1 METRESKK
9 CPYCGEEIL
18 AVAIKCKHCGEWL
31 EETPKVMI
39 PCPICGEEVEEGTEV
54 CPHCNEPIF
63 GETDYS
69 NANSI
74 ETVEG
79 NKKPSA
85 SIENS
90 MALSEYQELF
100 NQDEHQ
106 TDSITSDE
114 KEVQTD
120 TLEELPKKEQSEE
133 AIESNTDQN
142 DEPLSTASIENGN
155 DTSSNINKSEGL
167 NDITKTNATNTK
179 GESLT
184 KTVFTVIGV
193 AAVILIIILLASTD
207 SCSNKRE
214 PAVSESPSN
223 EKTEIEEI
231 QTEDSL
237 IDEDAYPAYED
248 ASAQREEATETDLQ
262 DEGRQWLYGFA
273 NNINSQVPFDLSTS
287 ITCEECEYRSSDK
300 ELILRV
306 RLLEVAQYVDDTL
319 YESYRMYFMTTISEV
334 PNLKEALQISNST
347 ISVVLHNRGGD
358 EVGSITYTASDI

>member
-1 METRESKK
+1 METRETKT

-54 CPHCNEPIF
+54 CPHCNEPIYW
-63 GETDYS
+63 ETDFS
-69 NANSI
+69 NADSI
-74 ETVEG
+74 ETVEE
-79 NKKPSA
+79 NEKPSE
-85 SIENS
+85 SIENNTS
-90 MALSEYQELF
+90 FSEYQELF

-133 AIESNTDQN
+133 ASESNTDQN
-142 DEPLSTASIENGN
+142 DESLSTASIENGN

-167 NDITKTNATNTK
+167 NDITKTNAK
-179 GESLT
+179 VDSFT
-184 KTVFTVIGV
+184 KTIFTVIGV
-193 AAVILIIILLASTD
+193 AVAIIVIIIASINSCTSKHEPTATLASE
-207 SCSNKRE
+207 SSSNKE
-214 PAVSESPSN
+214 
-223 EKTEIEEI
+223 TEIEEI

-237 IDEDAYPAYED
+237 IDEEVYRAYED

-262 DEGRQWLYGFA
+262 DEGRQWLEGFA
-273 NNINSQVPFDLSTS
+273 NNINSRIPFYLSTS
-287 ITCEECEYRSSDK
+287 ITCEECEYRASDQD
-300 ELILRV
+300 LILRV
-306 RLLEVAQYVDDTL
+306 RLLEVAQYVDDIL
-319 YESYRMYFMTTISEV
+319 YESYRMYFMTTFSDV

-347 ISVVLHNRGGD
+347 IDVVLHNRGGD
-358 EVGSITYTASDI
+358 EIGSITYTASDI